1 MPRVFREEFIEKIKD
16 EIDIVDVI
24 GDCLELKRAGV
35 NYKGVCPFHN
45 EKTPSFV
52 VSPAKQI
59 YHCFGC
65 GAGGDVIKFVEEYKN
80 ISFSEAVEFLAE
92 RAGLELEVQEIARD
106 PREDAKNRLYELNKS
121 AAIFYRENLRKTE
134 KALRY
139 LQRREIDHKSI
150 QIYGLGY
157 AQDSW
162 TALLDYLKSQGF
174 TIAEMLSVGLIIHS
188 EKRDS
193 YYDRFRN
200 RLMFPIL
207 DTRQRVIGFGGRAI
221 DDSQKPKYLNSTD
234 SEVFNKGWNLF
245 SLNLLRKKSRERKLI
260 LAEGYMDVI
269 ALFQSGIYYAVASL
283 GTALTKE
290 QVQLIKKN
298 AEDVYICYDTDQA
311 GRKAT
316 KRAIERLAELEIR
329 PKIIVLDGA
338 KDPDEYIKK
347 FGKESFLARLEKA
360 FSPIEYYDYDLRQEY
375 DISDSNDQIK
385 YLENLFEVLSRQDN
399 KTEVELYLRKIADE
413 LKINA
418 DVIRNDFYERYK
430 NRAKNVVAKSRNSE
444 KRDFTSNEREQLF
457 QKPMERNT
465 KVLIKKKT
473 NQLPYELL
481 YTVTISKKYYEQL
494 QNEQDVLE
502 CFDDELKIIY
512 ETIGQAYEQS
522 NPHESLE
529 VIKEQLEF
537 LAQSKKISLNQLK
550 DIDSLHQII
559 IKLKKY
565 RLNEKKN
572 KLKQLISET
581 SDEKQREKYMIELN
595 DTLEVAREID
605 QYMKTK

>member
-1 MPRVFREEFIEKIKD
+1 MPKVFREEFIEKIKD

-65 GAGGDVIKFVEEYKN
+65 GAGGDVIKFIEEYRN
-80 ISFSEAVEFLAE
+80 MPFAEAIEFLAE
-92 RAGLELEVQEIARD
+92 RAGLELEVEELARD
-106 PREDAKNRLYELNKS
+106 PREDAKQRLYELNKS
-121 AAIFYRENLRKTE
+121 AAIFFRDNLRKSE
-134 KALRY
+134 KAMKY
-139 LQRREIDHKSI
+139 LHSRDMIQKAI

-157 AQDSW
+157 AIDDW
-162 TALLDYLKSQGF
+162 TTLFDYLKSQGF
-174 TIAEMLSVGLIIHS
+174 TEKEMVSVGLVIYN
-188 EKRDS
+188 EKRNS

-200 RLMFPIL
+200 RLIFPIL

-221 DDSQKPKYLNSTD
+221 DDTQKPKYLNSPD

-269 ALFQSGIYYAVASL
+269 ALFQSGIYYSVASL

-290 QVQLIKKN
+290 QVHLISKN

-316 KRAIERLAELEIR
+316 KRAIERLAERGIR
-329 PKIIVLDGA
+329 PQIIVLEGA

-347 FGKESFLARLEKA
+347 FGKEAFLNKLEKS
-360 FSPIEYYDYDLRQEY
+360 FSPIEYYDYDLRHEH
-375 DISDSNDQIK
+375 DIKDSAEQVK
-385 YLENLFEVLSRQDN
+385 YLESLFDLLSKQEN

-430 NRAKNVVAKSRNSE
+430 NRSKSF
-444 KRDFTSNEREQLF
+444 KKDFTKNDFKSNSGGRVIHEPR
-457 QKPMERNT
+457 ERNHR
-465 KVLIKKKT
+465 VLIKKKT
-473 NQLPYELL
+473 EQLPYELL
-481 YTVTISKKYYEQL
+481 YTVTISKKYYEEL
-494 QNEQDVLE
+494 QKEKDVID
-502 CFDDELKIIY
+502 CFDDELNVVY
-512 ETIGQAYEQS
+512 EAIGQAYEQS
-522 NPHESLE
+522 NPQEALE

-565 RLNEKKN
+565 RLNERKN
-572 KLKQLISET
+572 SLLKLISET
-581 SDEKQREKYMIELN
+581 SDEEQREKYMIELN
-595 DTLEVAREID
+595 DTLAVAKEID
-605 QYMKTK
+605 QYMKMK